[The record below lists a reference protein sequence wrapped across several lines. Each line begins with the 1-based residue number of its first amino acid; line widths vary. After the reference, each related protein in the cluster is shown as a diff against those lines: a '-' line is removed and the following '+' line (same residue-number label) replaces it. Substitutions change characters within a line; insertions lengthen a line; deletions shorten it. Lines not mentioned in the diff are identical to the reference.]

1 MASAL
6 VAFSSYSSSEIVNGV
21 TTNAAGNGLQW
32 VMTNILPD
40 QLGLVVNGVIYR
52 YTTVKIPEDQMT
64 VDVQNEN
71 ALGTGYIFRER
82 DDWSNL
88 PGNTITKTVPV
99 GSIPIEYWGNG
110 EIKVEGTGSVVDPQ
124 VAYSYRYDTCADP
137 INDPSCPGYD
147 AAMADF
153 LDRYGLLYQNIDLKD
168 PLDDENVKN
177 ALDNKTEVKEQEE
190 DKEKSEKEKKDKE
203 KEKKRREIA
212 LSAAE
217 SALSSSLEISQAAML
232 EAMNSVPSFQSYYV
246 ASMQGGMY
254 PDTNMYQITTVP
266 ENKKGLRLGLA
277 QQLMHDKMTN
287 QQYRR

>member
-1 MASAL
+1 MAAC
-6 VAFSSYSSSEIVNGV
+6 SSYSYSEIVNGV
-21 TTNAAGNGLQW
+21 TPNAAGNGLQW
-32 VMTNILPD
+32 AMTNVLPE

-52 YTTVKIPEDQMT
+52 YTTVKQPQDQMY

-99 GSIPIEYWGNG
+99 GDIPLEYWGNG
-110 EIKVEGTGSVVDPQ
+110 EISVEGTGSVTNAQ
-124 VAYSYRYDTCADP
+124 VAYSYRYDTCYDP

-153 LDRYGLLYQNIDLKD
+153 LAKYGLLYQDVELID

-177 ALDNKTEVKEQEE
+177 ALDNETEVKEQEE
-190 DKEKSEKEKKDKE
+190 DKEKAEREKKDKD

-232 EAMNSVPSFQSYYV
+232 EAMNNVPSFQSYYV
-246 ASMQGGMY
+246 ANLQGGVY
-254 PDTNMYQITTVP
+254 PDTNLYQITTVP

-277 QQLMHDKMTN
+277 QQLMHDKMTD

>member
-1 MASAL
+1 MAAC
-6 VAFSSYSSSEIVNGV
+6 SSYSYSEIVNGV
-21 TTNAAGNGLQW
+21 TPNAAGNGLQW
-32 VMTNILPD
+32 AMTNVLPE

-52 YTTVKIPEDQMT
+52 YTTVKQPQDQMY

-99 GSIPIEYWGNG
+99 GDIPLEYWGNG
-110 EIKVEGTGSVVDPQ
+110 EISVEGTGSVTNAQ
-124 VAYSYRYDTCADP
+124 VAYSYRYDTCYDP

-153 LDRYGLLYQNIDLKD
+153 LAKYGLLYQDVELID

-177 ALDNKTEVKEQEE
+177 ALDNETEVKEQEE
-190 DKEKSEKEKKDKE
+190 DKEKAEREKKDKD

-232 EAMNSVPSFQSYYV
+232 EAMNNVPSFQSYYV
-246 ASMQGGMY
+246 ANLQGGVY

-277 QQLMHDKMTN
+277 QQLMHDKMTD